1 MRGHYFEGRQMTKV
15 KRQRRARRA
24 IKLDCFAKLEK
35 STAELQAACKR
46 GIEAARAFELTLY
59 KR

>member
-1 MRGHYFEGRQMTKV
+1 MAKV
-15 KRQRRARRA
+15 KRQRRSRRA

-59 KR
+59 RGKQ